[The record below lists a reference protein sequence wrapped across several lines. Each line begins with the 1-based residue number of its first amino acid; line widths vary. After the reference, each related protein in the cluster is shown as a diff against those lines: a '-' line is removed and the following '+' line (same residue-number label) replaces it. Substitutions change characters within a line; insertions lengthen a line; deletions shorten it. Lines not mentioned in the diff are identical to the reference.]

1 MKNFIDIGSN
11 QNVDEMND
19 TDRYTTWSPE
29 KGGNNANRIFE
40 DYDTHRGP
48 QNRID
53 DDNNNPTGKTE
64 KKTRKY
70 IDSIEKYLNN
80 VANSA
85 FSIIDAFYDVYEN
98 SNDIGSNYADLVSS
112 VLKGQSKLGIM
123 ITHPKAVNNKI
134 QFNNI
139 DYINDSRSD
148 YDIDPNVIRIS
159 SATSRESDRESKA
172 FSISSKYSRHLTRF
186 SSEVIHRD
194 TELSVY
200 NPGNILSLIFT
211 SSFSSISIIQKTIN
225 ENKTLKKLLNCMEI
239 KLKRYLNTIT

>member
-11 QNVDEMND
+11 QNVEELND

-29 KGGNNANRIFE
+29 KGGSNANRIFE

-53 DDNNNPTGKTE
+53 DNPTGKKE
-64 KKTRKY
+64 KKRKY
-70 IDSIEKYLNN
+70 IDSIEKYLNS

-123 ITHPKAVNNKI
+123 ITHPKAINNKI

-159 SATSRESDRESKA
+159 SAMSRDSDRESKA

-211 SSFSSISIIQKTIN
+211 SSFSSISIIQKRIN
-225 ENKTLKKLLNCMEI
+225 ESRTLKKLLSCMEI

>member
-11 QNVDEMND
+11 QNVEELND

-29 KGGNNANRIFE
+29 KGGSNANRIFE
-40 DYDTHRGP
+40 DYDTPKGP

-53 DDNNNPTGKTE
+53 DNPTGKKE
-64 KKTRKY
+64 KKKRKY
-70 IDSIEKYLNN
+70 IDSIEKYLNS

-123 ITHPKAVNNKI
+123 ITHPKAINNKI

-139 DYINDSRSD
+139 DYINDSRID
-148 YDIDPNVIRIS
+148 YDIDPNVTRIS
-159 SATSRESDRESKA
+159 SAISRDSDRESKA
-172 FSISSKYSRHLTRF
+172 FSISSKYSRQLTRF

-211 SSFSSISIIQKTIN
+211 SSFSSILSSRR
-225 ENKTLKKLLNCMEI
+225 E
-239 KLKRYLNTIT
+239 

>member
-1 MKNFIDIGSN
+1 L
-11 QNVDEMND
+11 ND

-40 DYDTHRGP
+40 DYDNTHRGP

-53 DDNNNPTGKTE
+53 DNPTGTNE
-64 KKTRKY
+64 KKTTRKY
-70 IDSIEKYLNN
+70 IDNIEKYLNS
-80 VANSA
+80 VVNSA
-85 FSIIDAFYDVYEN
+85 FSIVDAFYDIYED

-139 DYINDSRSD
+139 DYINDSRGD
-148 YDIDPNVIRIS
+148 YDIDPNVVRIS
-159 SATSRESDRESKA
+159 SAMTSEIDRESKA
-172 FSISSKYSRHLTRF
+172 FSISSKYSRQLTRF
-186 SSEVIHRD
+186 SSDVIHRD

-200 NPGNILSLIFT
+200 NPGNI
-211 SSFSSISIIQKTIN
+211 
-225 ENKTLKKLLNCMEI
+225 
-239 KLKRYLNTIT
+239 